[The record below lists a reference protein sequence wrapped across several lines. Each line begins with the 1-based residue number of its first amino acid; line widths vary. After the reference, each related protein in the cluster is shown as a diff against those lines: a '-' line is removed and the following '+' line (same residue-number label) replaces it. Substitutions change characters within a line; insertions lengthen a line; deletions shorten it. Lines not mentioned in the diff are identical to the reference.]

1 MYQLFFSSFVDGIFL
16 SFQRILVLLGFS
28 SIIIKPHSTLPL
40 KYMRTSLIS
49 TASSRKCDTSKLCSH
64 EVNLELGGNFW
75 RQGACKDFKI
85 TAARLSNMSHTSN
98 AQVFISFPILKKWN
112 FLIWFNEGGWLWE
125 TDGEF
130 LPPQDGGGGMGIWR
144 DWGAGG
150 ALTK

>member
-16 SFQRILVLLGFS
+16 SFQRTLVFLGFT

-64 EVNLELGGNFW
+64 EVNLEQGGNFW
-75 RQGACKDFKI
+75 RQGGVQGFQDNRRQTFKHE
-85 TAARLSNMSHTSN
+85 SHLKCSGFHT
-98 AQVFISFPILKKWN
+98 FPSFEMKLLDLIKW
-112 FLIWFNEGGWLWE
+112 GGVVVGNRW
-125 TDGEF
+125 GV
-130 LPPQDGGGGMGIWR
+130 PPPKDGGGGMGIWR